1 MDGSWVGSNR
11 HNSTTVNGVVI
22 NIAAGGQHQVN
33 NSATVA
39 SSATAKP
46 SRRVR
51 RDASFRL
58 PAFLGGSKRSI
69 NGSSSPG
76 SSRRAPS
83 PSSLS
88 SASSSSSPAFVPS
101 NNNNNNH
108 AAKANLDV
116 HNHPESVRAMKHA
129 EYSSSSSSTSSGSNV
144 DLISNS
150 VNLKIPSDQMSE
162 TYKSLGDVFG
172 INAAVASIAG
182 STGNVRKASKNSAL
196 SQQPQQQQQQQHHL
210 KSSRSVSN
218 VLAHHEPTYQTQ
230 RLSTYA
236 NVPASNGNGNGRFGT
251 SDTRA
256 SYNERLSVSRQ
267 PTQQPQQQQHQHQP
281 QRQYSINN
289 NNPFPTIGNGTPRR
303 QSGVMGPP
311 PPPTSRSIVYKSNT
325 SLDLDHDVAHSSEI
339 ILPSVQQDYQQLRR
353 EYGSQ
358 GSINTSG
365 NRFVAA
371 PPMNAGSNLGYRD
384 RIYSGPIVEIGQASP
399 GPAASSTLQRKSVG
413 HCNGSSSTAF
423 LSTRELNKSEESTLG
438 SVISNGSVNHGETGS
453 ESSPK
458 TTKKKIG
465 GASSGFFSK
474 ERESNKS
481 QKSLFKKFRGSK
493 ENNPDPAVLFG
504 KEGEGSID
512 RQAVLDDCH
521 RRRFFLH
528 HDIGSMCARMTG
540 AANQVTER

>member
-1 MDGSWVGSNR
+1 
-11 HNSTTVNGVVI
+11 
-22 NIAAGGQHQVN
+22 
-33 NSATVA
+33 
-39 SSATAKP
+39 
-46 SRRVR
+46 
-51 RDASFRL
+51 
-58 PAFLGGSKRSI
+58 
-69 NGSSSPG
+69 
-76 SSRRAPS
+76 
-83 PSSLS
+83 
-88 SASSSSSPAFVPS
+88 
-101 NNNNNNH
+101 
-108 AAKANLDV
+108 
-116 HNHPESVRAMKHA
+116 MKHA
-129 EYSSSSSSTSSGSNV
+129 EYSSSSSSSSSSSNV

-182 STGNVRKASKNSAL
+182 STGNVRKASKTSAL
-196 SQQPQQQQQQQHHL
+196 SQQPQQQQQQQQQQHHL

-236 NVPASNGNGNGRFGT
+236 NVPTSNGNGRFGS

-267 PTQQPQQQQHQHQP
+267 PSQQPQQLQHQP

-311 PPPTSRSIVYKSNT
+311 PPPSSRSIVYKSNT
-325 SLDLDHDVAHSSEI
+325 SLDLDHDVGLSSEI
-339 ILPSVQQDYQQLRR
+339 IVPSVQQDYQQLRR

-365 NRFVAA
+365 NRFAAA

-413 HCNGSSSTAF
+413 HCNTSNSTSF
-423 LSTRELNKSEESTLG
+423 LSAREMNKSEESTLG
-438 SVISNGSVNHGETGS
+438 SVISNGSLNHGETGS

-458 TTKKKIG
+458 VSKKKIG
-465 GASSGFFSK
+465 GATSGFFSK
-474 ERESNKS
+474 DRESNKS

-493 ENNPDPAVLFG
+493 ESNPDPAVVFG
-504 KEGEGSID
+504 KEGEGSMD
-512 RQAVLDDCH
+512 RQSVLDDCH

-540 AANQVTER
+540 AANQVSEKQKKSTNLDYVHLSSSFL